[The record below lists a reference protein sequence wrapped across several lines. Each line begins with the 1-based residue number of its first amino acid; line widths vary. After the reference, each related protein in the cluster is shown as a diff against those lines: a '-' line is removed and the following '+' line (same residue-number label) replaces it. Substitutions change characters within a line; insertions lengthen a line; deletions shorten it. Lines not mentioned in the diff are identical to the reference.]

1 MSDEP
6 RDSAARSEPR
16 ADDASASPL
25 VLRGEARLGA
35 PRALRLAAVD
45 RADDVPSHVRA
56 ASALRR
62 WGDQLVIVQDD
73 VSALALVDEDTGEV
87 SSLLLPPSTAG
98 QRSFSDARGNKD
110 EKLDLEA
117 CAVLPDGRL
126 LVFGSGSTAARE
138 RVVLVDSKRRVR
150 VVDAAPLYRALRT
163 HPALGD
169 AELNLEGAVV
179 CGARLRLFQRG
190 NGLRLTGALPTSVI
204 FDVELEALLRLLDA
218 ASATMP
224 EIVAA
229 HPVELGS
236 ANGVRFGFTDATLL
250 PDGRVLFLAAA
261 EDSPDA
267 YRDGPVSGARVGL
280 LDGERV
286 VVADVLE
293 EDGTRTARKLEG
305 VEVAGAQGGEALE
318 LWVVSDPDDA
328 EIPAALLPLSWSP
341 AP

>member
-6 RDSAARSEPR
+6 RASVAR
-16 ADDASASPL
+16 ADPRRDHASVPPL

-35 PRALRLAAVD
+35 PRALRLAAID
-45 RADDVPSHVRA
+45 RADDVPRQVRA
-56 ASALRR
+56 ASAVRR

-87 SSLLLPPSTAG
+87 SSLLLPPGAGG
-98 QRSFSDARGNKD
+98 QRSFSDARGNKR

-126 LVFGSGSTAARE
+126 LVFGSGSTVARE
-138 RVVLVDSKRRVR
+138 RVVLVDSEHRVR
-150 VVDAAPLYRALRT
+150 VLDAAPLYRALGA
-163 HPALGD
+163 HPALGG
-169 AELNLEGAVV
+169 AELNIEGAVV

-190 NGLRLTGALPTSVI
+190 NGLRLTGDLPTSVI

-218 ASATMP
+218 ASAATP

-229 HPVELGS
+229 HPVDLGS

-250 PDGRVLFLAAA
+250 ADGRVLFLAAA
-261 EDSPDA
+261 EDSPDT

-293 EDGTRTARKLEG
+293 EDGTRTTRKLEG
-305 VEVAGAQGGEALE
+305 IEVARARGGEALE

-328 EIPAALLPLSWSP
+328 EVPAALLPLSWSP